1 MYSISDEAKT
11 AIKAAV
17 IHTTLSGTL
26 SDWEF
31 TEDNILSGSFSITN
45 QCSDDSELSIGSVYI
60 GELKGTFLNC
70 PANRNTLLGKKIKTS
85 CNLKI
90 GNSYEAIPLGEY
102 FVQEVNWA
110 ASGVEITAYD
120 AMSKFDKTANIDQT
134 TGTIFGFLT
143 LACDACGVS
152 LGMTP
157 AECQALTNGTETLVI
172 RTDGSDIETYRDL
185 LSWIAQTTCTIATIN
200 RDGKLVLREYGK
212 TSVDSLDTT
221 HRLSGGKFSD
231 FITRYTGISVVNI
244 SDQTTSYYEVIPDD
258 GLTYNLGSNPLLQVG
273 VESVK
278 TKERRA
284 VLEKLATYK
293 STPMEIPVAPIPIYD
308 LCDLITFT
316 DGLAGNS
323 SISYV
328 TKYEWNF
335 NSQLKLSSAGKDPA
349 LANAKSKTDKNIS
362 GLMSRAQ
369 ADRESIRWYTY
380 VNAKEIDVSDG
391 VETNII
397 DMDYVTTKGG
407 KVLFN
412 AEILYDIETT
422 SIEDTFNDAVVVATI
437 YINDIAVADYL
448 PTETVQDG
456 RHHLIVMYPF
466 NTTADTIGN
475 IKVTLTISG
484 GSAVIGV
491 AKIQGYLMGS
501 GLAGDIAW
509 DGKIKI
515 EDKITSDVEIHD
527 ISETIAEKVIASVQ
541 IPLSSVFADT
551 IRTSVN
557 ILLNKNISDDV
568 LTGTNI
574 MVYRP
579 GVNDVFVSLKNCSV
593 SNNSWISSA
602 DGATV
607 VIDRLYGIQSIKGY
621 CDADVTFAFSPDGQN
636 WKGYNA
642 IAGEIQDDYEM
653 PWSIVQ
659 EMTAELWASFDQY
672 WLRATIPNG
681 KKLTQLSIEGGYIQ
695 YAVTYSDGVNG
706 DAFEDV
712 VYKVGY
718 GVATPKFKNG
728 GTPTRKDY
736 TFDKWSPELQSVVT
750 KDITY
755 SATWILSLTV
765 ATLTF
770 DESYKGLQYTV
781 KSSSGEENYE
791 GTVEDTLKAELRLQR
806 LSTEYVISIGTYEQ
820 KFTTG
825 TESGTMEVT
834 VNAN

>member
-1 MYSISDEAKT
+1 MYAVSNTIKNAFANTNQQYLVLTSDKM
-11 AIKAAV
+11 
-17 IHTTLSGTL
+17 
-26 SDWEF
+26 
-31 TEDNILSGSFSITN
+31 NITDADIVQGSFKYDGKLLTGDTIEVGTMIASEIDFTLTN
-45 QCSDDSELSIGSVYI
+45 HNGEWDDIK
-60 GELKGTFLNC
+60 LKGVEFLV
-70 PANRNTLLGKKIKTS
+70 
-85 CNLKI
+85 KI
-90 GNSYEAIPLGEY
+90 GVYADDGTKLDAIPIGY
-102 FVQEVNWA
+102 FTANT
-110 ASGVEITAYD
+110 VEKSQTTIKVVCYD
-120 AMSKFDKTANIDQT
+120 RMTKFDTIAVPVQNIS
-134 TGTIFGFLT
+134 IK
-143 LACDACGVS
+143 LAITD
-152 LGMTP
+152 
-157 AECQALTNGTETLVI
+157 ALTNCGVETD
-172 RTDGSDIETYRDL
+172 TDLDKLTNADEIVDFTNVSTYREL
-185 LSWIAQTTCTIATIN
+185 MQEALKFAGVNGWFG
-200 RDGKLVLREYGK
+200 RDGKLVIGLSNNIDFNILASNRYSHEVDESSVSVSGVLYYG
-212 TSVDSLDTT
+212 S
-221 HRLSGGKFSD
+221 
-231 FITRYTGISVVNI
+231 
-244 SDQTTSYYEVIPDD
+244 
-258 GLTYNLGSNPLLQVG
+258 
-273 VESVK
+273 
-278 TKERRA
+278 
-284 VLEKLATYK
+284 
-293 STPMEIPVAPIPIYD
+293 
-308 LCDLITFT
+308 
-316 DGLAGNS
+316 GNS
-323 SISYV
+323 SVYGDISDYPLTIQNSKANPYDEDATDRIIKAIYTELNDFTYLPVKTDILPAPYLDLGDMPLYDGQRTWITEISYGLN
-328 TKYEWNF
+328 TKTTLVSSGKKPDK
-335 NSQLKLSSAGKDPA
+335 NSTNSSAGSSNTGNNDYIKFLSVSNVGDITVKDGSDVIVLDSTFA
-349 LANAKSKTDKNIS
+349 VTKLCHVAANVEILLSADTTEEETDENYVENDLVAK
-362 GLMSRAQ
+362 A
-369 ADRESIRWYTY
+369 TY
-380 VNAKEIDVSDG
+380 YLD
-391 VETNII
+391 
-397 DMDYVTTKGG
+397 
-407 KVLFN
+407 N
-412 AEILYDIETT
+412 AEIDWRHPKET
-422 SIEDTFNDAVVVATI
+422 
-437 YINDIAVADYL
+437 Y
-448 PTETVQDG
+448 QDG
-456 RHHLIVMYPF
+456 VHILS
-466 NTTADTIGN
+466 
-475 IKVTLTISG
+475 LTILLKSLRAGIHTFKVGLNCSG
-484 GSAVIGV
+484 GSATVLKSEAYGW
-491 AKIQGYLMGS
+491 LMGTGLS
-501 GLAGDIAW
+501 GNSAW

-515 EDKITSDVEIHD
+515 EDKITSDVKIHD

-568 LTGTNI
+568 LAGTNI

-579 GVNDVFVSLKNCSV
+579 GVNDAFVSLKNCSV

-653 PWSIVQ
+653 SWSIVQ

-681 KKLTQLSIEGGYIQ
+681 KKLTQLSIEGGYVQ